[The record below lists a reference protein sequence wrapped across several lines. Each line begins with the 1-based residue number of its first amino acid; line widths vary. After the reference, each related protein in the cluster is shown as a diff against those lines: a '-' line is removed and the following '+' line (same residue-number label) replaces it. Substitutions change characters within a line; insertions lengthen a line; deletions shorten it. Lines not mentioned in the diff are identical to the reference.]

1 MIKKVSKILL
11 IIIGVIV
18 LLVAGFVLWLSINE
32 FNPEPV
38 SDVDIEANSRIG
50 ELSPYEGQE
59 ISLISW
65 NIGYGGLGKNADFF
79 MDGGEDVVTYDH
91 DGVTANLVG
100 IYKTLYGV
108 DDAPS
113 IFMLQEVDNDSA
125 RTYGICERQYLGIY
139 NSAYAMNYSC
149 PYVPFPMPPI
159 GKVNSG
165 LLTTSL
171 FDIDHADRISLP
183 CPFSWPVSAAKTAD
197 RSAKTNHIGSPPFS
211 SCFSTFFP
219 V

>member
-1 MIKKVSKILL
+1 MIKKLSKILL

-65 NIGYGGLGKNADFF
+65 NIGYGGLGKDADFF
-79 MDGGEDVVTYDH
+79 MDGGEDVVTYDR

-100 IYKTLYGV
+100 IYKTLYEE
-108 DDAPS
+108 DDSPS
-113 IFMLQEVDNDSA
+113 IFML
-125 RTYGICERQYLGIY
+125 
-139 NSAYAMNYSC
+139 
-149 PYVPFPMPPI
+149 
-159 GKVNSG
+159 
-165 LLTTSL
+165 
-171 FDIDHADRISLP
+171 LP
-183 CPFSWPVSAAKTAD
+183 
-197 RSAKTNHIGSPPFS
+197 
-211 SCFSTFFP
+211 
-219 V
+219 